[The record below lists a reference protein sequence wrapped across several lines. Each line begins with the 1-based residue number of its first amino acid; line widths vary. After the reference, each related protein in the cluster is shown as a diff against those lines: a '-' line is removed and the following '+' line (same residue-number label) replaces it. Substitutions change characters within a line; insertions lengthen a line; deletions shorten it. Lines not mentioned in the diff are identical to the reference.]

1 MDLDGT
7 LTQHK
12 TKLEAKNTR
21 LLRRLAQK
29 YALVMVGAGSCMR
42 IWEQMNRFDIDI
54 IGNYGMQRSHT
65 QDGNLVVDKSDS
77 YTVDKSFFEST
88 VAKLR
93 QQTGYTAY
101 AGDPVEYHPSGAVT
115 FPLIG
120 TKAALK
126 DKLLFDPSG
135 EKRSAIY
142 DAVAAAFKDFNCF
155 IGGTSS
161 FDIVAKKYDKYSAL
175 IEYAEDKG
183 YKKEE
188 ILFLGDD
195 FKKGGNDEQVMQGG
209 IDCVVVK
216 DYNNLDALLIKGGII
231 EA

>member
-12 TKLEAKNTR
+12 SKLEPKNAE
-21 LLRRLAQK
+21 LLRRLALK
-29 YALVMVGAGSCMR
+29 YDLVMVGAGSCSR

-54 IGNYGMQRSHT
+54 IGNYGMQRSHV
-65 QDGNLVVDKSDS
+65 QNGDLIIDKSDC
-77 YTVDKSFFEST
+77 YTVDKDFFEST
-88 VAKLR
+88 VSQLR
-93 QQTGYTAY
+93 QQTGYASYT
-101 AGDPVEYHPSGAVT
+101 GDSVEYHPSGAVT

-142 DAVAAAFKDFNCF
+142 DKVASAFKDFNCF

-175 IEYAEDKG
+175 IEYAKDKG
-183 YKKEE
+183 FKKEE

-209 IDCVVVK
+209 IDCVIVK
-216 DYNNLDALLIKGGII
+216 DYNTLDALLIRRGII